1 MERKWWAKCGR
12 KVSGP
17 FASRFEA
24 EFGFVEEHGAK
35 QRWRSVL
42 VGYGEF
48 GPQFDMQ
55 WVDLPATQED

>member
-1 MERKWWAKCGR
+1 MERQYWAKCGR

-17 FASRFEA
+17 HASREEA
-24 EFGFVEEHGAK
+24 LKAFIEEHGAK

-42 VGYGEF
+42 TGYGTF

-55 WVDLPATQED
+55 WDDLPKGE